1 MAGSGRGL
9 RMGSQLPPSHRR
21 KPNVNLGLMCSLC
34 RIQQVGPHFVF
45 QRQGLSEMMLSR
57 LIFASCRGE
66 KQRSD
71 KLIFARGLAFP
82 LQTGNPSLE
91 NLHKLKFNRFTA
103 GFDANLKFINRGD
116 SISALVPGN
125 DPLQYR
131 AFFDD
136 YKIEFR
142 RWFYSVDHIA
152 WKWARTFPESEQPDV
167 ILGIWGQYLTNE
179 YSIAHS
185 QEAASEIEIRVG
197 LDVGVPD
204 ADAEMSLMVGHRY
217 RRAVAWS
224 GFNEC
229 RGGGSRQYS
238 IIIQAFKSYPMNF
251 FKPRGRVGVKIEK
264 FYRYCPPF

>member
-1 MAGSGRGL
+1 
-9 RMGSQLPPSHRR
+9 
-21 KPNVNLGLMCSLC
+21 MCSLC
-34 RIQQVGPHFVF
+34 RLEQVGLPFGL
-45 QRQGLSEMMLSR
+45 QRQRLYEMMLTP
-57 LIFASCRGE
+57 LIFASCREE

-71 KLIFARGLAFP
+71 KQILARGPAFP
-82 LQTGNPSLE
+82 HQTGSPSLE
-91 NLHKLKFNRFTA
+91 NLRQIKYNRFTA
-103 GFDANLKFINRGD
+103 GFDANLKFINRGG
-116 SISALVPGN
+116 SISALVPGS

-136 YKIEFR
+136 YKIEYR

-185 QEAASEIEIRVG
+185 QEASSEIEIRVG
-197 LDVGVPD
+197 VDVGVPD
-204 ADAEMSLMVGHRY
+204 ADAEMSLMLGHRY
-217 RRAVAWS
+217 QRAIAWS
-224 GFNEC
+224 GFNEYR
-229 RGGGSRQYS
+229 RGGDSTQYS

-251 FKPRGRVGVKIEK
+251 FKPRGRVGLKIDK